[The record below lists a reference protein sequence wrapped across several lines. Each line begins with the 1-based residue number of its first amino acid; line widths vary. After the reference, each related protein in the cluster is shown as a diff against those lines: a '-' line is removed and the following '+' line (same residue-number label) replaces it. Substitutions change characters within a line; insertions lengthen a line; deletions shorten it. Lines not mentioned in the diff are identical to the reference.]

1 MFEAKFENKTEHQSQ
16 RKMTSAIREQST
28 TDTADAPNTRHS
40 VPLPASSPSKPV
52 IVTRSS
58 EGVEF
63 MQNKEERSFLAP
75 YATINSEPVIQTT
88 VENAQLVQVVLDQ
101 HQEIK
106 KLKEYIHTLRKI
118 ITDLGGDYPDL
129 YVEEIAQLKRE
140 EDVSEVSLASKPIS
154 TGGISNLPSP
164 NRKEE
169 ISMNILELVDNT
181 LDRPGTQ
188 ATQTAMRL
196 DQINQ
201 EGEQE
206 DEEEKIEE
214 TIMAKY
220 LSNDD
225 IVDIQNYAEF
235 DLKEEDLS
243 YGTNDHPT
251 ALMSMP
257 KKNFKKPAVTFAALS
272 SLSAAS
278 SPIKSPVKS
287 TSRNPSNL
295 FSPKKS
301 NVSNPVVALS
311 SYFAAQ
317 RTASSLQ
324 SASLLVERPSVIQE
338 SEVSTTKFSFSFTI
352 Y

>member
-28 TDTADAPNTRHS
+28 TDTADAPNPRQS
-40 VPLPASSPSKPV
+40 VPLPVSSPSKPV

-140 EDVSEVSLASKPIS
+140 EDVSEVSLASKPVS

-206 DEEEKIEE
+206 DEEEKMEE